1 MKKLL
6 AICPLLGLITLL
18 AAGCGGASTATS
30 STSANSSGITEIHL
44 LASDFAQN
52 HATLHKGDHL
62 RLMDDVAGI
71 HIVLNGTWDGTIIKA
86 GAEAGAPLV
95 NHQFNGHDTYLIGPF
110 ATSGVYQLYCSV
122 HLGMNL
128 TVTVI

>member
-6 AICPLLGLITLL
+6 ATCLFLGLITLL
-18 AAGCGGASTATS
+18 AAGCGGASTAAS
-30 STSANSSGITEIHL
+30 SHSANSSGITDAHL
-44 LASDFAQN
+44 SASDFVQS
-52 HATLHKGDHL
+52 HITLHKGDHL
-62 RLMDDVAGI
+62 RLIDDVAGI
-71 HIVLNGTWDGTIIKA
+71 HIVLNGTWDGTIIKS

-110 ATSGVYQLYCSV
+110 ATSGVYQFYCSV
-122 HLGMNL
+122 HLGINL